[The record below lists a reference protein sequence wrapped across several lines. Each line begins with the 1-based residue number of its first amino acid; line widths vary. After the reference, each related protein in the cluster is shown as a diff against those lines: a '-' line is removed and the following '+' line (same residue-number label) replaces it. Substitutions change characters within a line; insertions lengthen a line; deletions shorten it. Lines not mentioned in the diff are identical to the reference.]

1 MLEQKCPL
9 EQVFLSE
16 PDESDSL
23 CLFED
28 GGGGRRGT
36 WGSGLHSG

>member
-1 MLEQKCPL
+1 MEGDCVSEP
-9 EQVFLSE
+9 VFLSE
-16 PDESDSL
+16 QAESDSL

-36 WGSGLHSG
+36 TAVG